1 MTIFVLVIMEKN
13 LYIIIN
19 TKVMDPECGF
29 WKCRG
34 RVIIPSLSANVG
46 WFFLILQYFQIL
58 KKKQEKKDC
67 ACSEFI

>member
-1 MTIFVLVIMEKN
+1 MTIFVLVIMEKIY

-46 WFFLILQYFQIL
+46 
-58 KKKQEKKDC
+58 
-67 ACSEFI
+67 

>member
-34 RVIIPSLSANVG
+34 RGIIPSLSANVG
-46 WFFLILQYFQIL
+46 
-58 KKKQEKKDC
+58 
-67 ACSEFI
+67 